1 MNDITYYLWLSLV
14 RGMSAEAK
22 LYLLEIFGDARAV
35 FEASDADL
43 IQVMECCDLF
53 GRRSGCTRL
62 LEKDIKRAERCVE
75 RAKDLGAKLIGINS
89 PDYPRRLK
97 TIPDP
102 PIVLFAMGR
111 TELLSS
117 PCISVVG
124 TRRASPYGKWAA
136 SEISKRC
143 AACGLTIVSGMAEG
157 IDSAAHRGCLA
168 VGGNTIAVFGT
179 GVDICFPLSNL
190 RLYEAILQR
199 GLVISEYEFAEQGR
213 AYHFPERN
221 RIISGLSENCII
233 VEGTLRSGSLITAG
247 LAASQDRNVFAVP
260 GNINQPGSEGPNILI
275 SEGATPVISMDRLI
289 ETIGVRGM
297 AEELAERLSPEE
309 RQLYEHIVSSGSS
322 SRSYLISGCGLD
334 PATASMLITTL
345 ELKGFLKIDGARIY
359 PMI

>member
-1 MNDITYYLWLSLV
+1 MNDILYYLWLSLV
-14 RGMSAEAK
+14 RGISAEAK
-22 LYLLEIFGDARAV
+22 LYLMEVFSDARGV
-35 FEASDADL
+35 FEASEADL
-43 IQVMECCDLF
+43 IQVMESCDLF
-53 GRRSGCTRL
+53 GRRSGCARL
-62 LEKDIKRAERCVE
+62 LEKDLRRAERCVE
-75 RAKDLGAKLIGINS
+75 RAKDLGAELIAVNS
-89 PDYPRRLK
+89 SAYPRRLK
-97 TIPDP
+97 TISDP

-136 SEISKRC
+136 AEIAKRC
-143 AACGLTIVSGMAEG
+143 AACGLTVVSGMAEG
-157 IDSAAHRGCLA
+157 VDSVAHRGCLA

-179 GVDICFPLSNL
+179 GVDVCFPLSNQK
-190 RLYEAILQR
+190 LYEEIAQK
-199 GLVISEYEFAEQGR
+199 GLIISEYEFAEQGR

-221 RIISGLSENCII
+221 RIISGLSDNCII
-233 VEGTLRSGSLITAG
+233 VEGTPRSGSLITAG
-247 LAASQDRNVFAVP
+247 LAASQGRGVFAVP
-260 GNINQPGSEGPNILI
+260 GNINQPGSEGPNLLI

-345 ELKGFLKIDGARIY
+345 ELKGFLKVDGTRIY
-359 PMI
+359 PMM